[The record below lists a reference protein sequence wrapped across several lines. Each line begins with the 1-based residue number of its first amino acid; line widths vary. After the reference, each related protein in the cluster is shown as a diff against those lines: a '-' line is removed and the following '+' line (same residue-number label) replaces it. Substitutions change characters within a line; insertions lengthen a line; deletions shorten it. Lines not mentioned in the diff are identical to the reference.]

1 MEHIVV
7 PSGVKNPHTDSLYVV
22 RQFSGSGDGGRNVK
36 SITLPNVVF
45 WLGDFGPLGP
55 LGHNVFTNLPKLES
69 VILPD
74 SLKSIGGNCFYNC
87 SSLKTIRIPRS
98 VTTIWKGA
106 FSGCSSLER
115 VEFDNVDRIT
125 FGDKVFYGCSS
136 LKSIELPNQ
145 MTAIGNS
152 FFEGCSSLMSVTVPN
167 TVKSIGDCAFC
178 ECI

>member
-1 MEHIVV
+1 MKKLLLFSALCVNVLFTQGEFYVFKGGVKYRCDGVNGAARVSIVAADDSVEHIVV

-106 FSGCSSLER
+106 FER
-115 VEFDNVDRIT
+115 
-125 FGDKVFYGCSS
+125 
-136 LKSIELPNQ
+136 
-145 MTAIGNS
+145 
-152 FFEGCSSLMSVTVPN
+152 
-167 TVKSIGDCAFC
+167 
-178 ECI
+178 CI